1 MLAADMVRGEA
12 SAPLSTLL
20 AAEQQV
26 SLMMLVWDRQQG
38 VQENSLGNFPR
49 QVPHEPHITAFLQQS
64 PHVV

>member
-20 AAEQQV
+20 AAEQRI

-38 VQENSLGNFPR
+38 VQKIPSAIALDRYPMSR
-49 QVPHEPHITAFLQQS
+49 I
-64 PHVV
+64 

>member
-38 VQENSLGNFPR
+38 VQENSLGNLP
-49 QVPHEPHITAFLQQS
+49 
-64 PHVV
+64 